1 MRPLRPPRPRLPNPS
16 PRRALAALPAL
27 VAGALL
33 IAGPACEN
41 RIEEPLP
48 PARADELRKPST
60 SAQAAPTSQTK
71 KRCIKPT
78 PDKPVRSIPKSP
90 DPACPPDDMA
100 KPPKLKTG
108 KVAFVDAGGKEITVE
123 IARTDRERQRGLMF
137 RKSMPEDHGMIF
149 LFEERENHTF
159 WMHNTCIPLDM
170 LFLDDDGTIVGIQ
183 ENTPTMNDSTFDVG
197 CPSRNVLEVNA
208 GFTRKYGIKAG
219 QRVELRGI

>member
-1 MRPLRPPRPRLPNPS
+1 
-16 PRRALAALPAL
+16 
-27 VAGALL
+27 
-33 IAGPACEN
+33 
-41 RIEEPLP
+41 
-48 PARADELRKPST
+48 
-60 SAQAAPTSQTK
+60 
-71 KRCIKPT
+71 
-78 PDKPVRSIPKSP
+78 
-90 DPACPPDDMA
+90 
-100 KPPKLKTG
+100 
-108 KVAFVDAGGKEITVE
+108 
-123 IARTDRERQRGLMF
+123 
-137 RKSMPEDHGMIF
+137 MIF